1 MIKLNSPRFYSL
13 TVGIILFLFGFL
25 GFAFPSSFNI
35 SDGCLFAALVLGFW
49 GIVVGAAK
57 R

>member
-1 MIKLNSPRFYSL
+1 MIKLNSPRSYSL

-25 GFAFPSSFNI
+25 GFAFPSSFNVP
-35 SDGCLFAALVLGFW
+35 GGYLFAALVLGFW